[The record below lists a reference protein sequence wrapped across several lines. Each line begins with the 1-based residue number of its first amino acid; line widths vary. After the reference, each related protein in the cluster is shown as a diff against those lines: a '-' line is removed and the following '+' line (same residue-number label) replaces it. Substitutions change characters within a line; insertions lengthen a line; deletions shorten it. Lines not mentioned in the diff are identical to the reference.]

1 MVARPHRYAKRCGR
15 GYSASQAGSIKEA
28 SEKAFGKT
36 AFSLS
41 VEMEDW
47 NITDM
52 KFIIGKKL
60 GMTTIHEG
68 GVAENVTLLSC
79 EPNTVTQVRTVETDG
94 YAAVVVETKKT
105 TKKSVRIEFR
115 APRTAGNRDESVE
128 TTALGGVKAG
138 DTVSVESFEVGDI
151 VDVSGTTKAKGFQGV
166 VKRHGFHG
174 APASHGRKHDM
185 RKPGS
190 IGATF
195 PEHVIKGRRMAGRM
209 GGEKSTVRGL
219 RVVLVDK
226 EKHLLAVRGAVPGV
240 PGGIATVRGMG
251 RKVGGN

>member
-1 MVARPHRYAKRCGR
+1 
-15 GYSASQAGSIKEA
+15 
-28 SEKAFGKT
+28 
-36 AFSLS
+36 
-41 VEMEDW
+41 
-47 NITDM
+47 M

-68 GVAENVTLLSC
+68 GVAENVTMLSC

-94 YAAVVVETKKT
+94 YAAVQVETRKT
-105 TKKSVRIEFR
+105 AKRMIRAEFR
-115 APRTAGNRDESVE
+115 APRTSGNRDEAAATREIGE
-128 TTALGGVKAG
+128 TKVG
-138 DTVSVESFEVGDI
+138 DSVSVASFEVGDI

-166 VKRHGFHG
+166 VKRHGFRG

-209 GGEKSTVRGL
+209 GGERFTVRGL
-219 RVVLVDK
+219 RVVLVDP
-226 EKHLLAVRGAVPGV
+226 EKNLLAVRGAVPGI
-240 PGGIATVRGMG
+240 PGGIAMVRGMG
-251 RKVGGN
+251 RKVGGNA

>member
-1 MVARPHRYAKRCGR
+1 
-15 GYSASQAGSIKEA
+15 
-28 SEKAFGKT
+28 
-36 AFSLS
+36 
-41 VEMEDW
+41 
-47 NITDM
+47 M

-68 GVAENVTLLSC
+68 ARSENVTLLSC
-79 EPNTVTQVRTVETDG
+79 EPNEVSLVRSVATDG
-94 YAAVVVETKKT
+94 YAAVQVTAKKT
-105 TKKSVRIEFR
+105 ARKSVRGEFR
-115 APRTAGNRDESVE
+115 PAFTAKGKDEKAA
-128 TTALGGVKAG
+128 TAEVGDVKVG
-138 DTVSVESFEVGDI
+138 DTVTVSSFAVGDI

-209 GGEKSTVRGL
+209 GGDRFTVRGL
-219 RVVLVDK
+219 RVVLVDS
-226 EKHLLAVRGAVPGV
+226 EKNLIAVRGAVPGV
-240 PGGIATVRGMG
+240 NGGIIGVRGPG
-251 RKVGGN
+251 KPADGNA